1 MKKSL
6 NEQIGRMKQMMN
18 LKEDDSQAML
28 QQYTEEFNEKVD
40 EDLTTDEFEEVAC
53 TNADS
58 VEIPEEVD
66 TTNEEKQKFDQFKQ
80 KLKTATIPELMQ
92 VKKQIKELRK
102 QSKQQN
108 EQAGAM
114 VTLLGVTM
122 PHTFALIIGG
132 LLLLMVLNILMSL
145 TGVGLVRTITNW
157 CNGRTTTG
165 YGLRFGRRN

>member
-157 CNGRTTTG
+157 CTGRTTTG

>member
-80 KLKTATIPELMQ
+80 KLKTAKIPELMQ

-132 LLLLMVLNILMSL
+132 LLLLMVLNVLMSL
-145 TGVGLVRTITNW
+145 TGVGLVKTITNW
-157 CNGRTTTG
+157 CSGRTTTG

>member
-145 TGVGLVRTITNW
+145 TGVGLVKTITNW
-157 CNGRTTTG
+157 CTGRTTTG

>member
-18 LKEDDSQAML
+18 LKEDDSQAMI

-66 TTNEEKQKFDQFKQ
+66 TSNEEKQKFDQFKQ
-80 KLKTATIPELMQ
+80 KLKTATISQLMQ

-157 CNGRTTTG
+157 CSGRTTTG

>member
-157 CNGRTTTG
+157 CSGRTTTG